1 MVKGKGTQMTSK
13 KALRARYS
21 QIVKELSDL
30 SRKGWAFA
38 KPVDYLPLERE
49 QRQLAEMLF
58 GPSPKLTPVKI
69 KERN

>member
-1 MVKGKGTQMTSK
+1 MTSK
-13 KALRARYS
+13 KALRKRYS

-38 KPVDYLPLERE
+38 KPDDYQPLERE
-49 QRQLAEMLF
+49 LRQLADVLF
-58 GPSPKLTPVKI
+58 GPSPKLIPVKT